1 MTKTN
6 QVENIMLFIDK
17 SICENFVQNNR
28 KSRISDFGIFFL
40 EAKHMKYL

>member
-6 QVENIMLFIDK
+6 QVENMLFIDK

-28 KSRISDFGIFFL
+28 KSRISDFGIFFG
-40 EAKHMKYL
+40 AKRMKYL